1 MLLLAKKE
9 FLAGMM
15 LALFAVA
22 TAVNIGSVYA
32 VATQKS
38 IPEVEF
44 SQKLGLFDASRLSDK
59 VLKSNISELAF
70 HRALNVVLVK
80 IGIVRKYNMSELVE
94 LGIVRDGATN
104 GTISRQGAAKTILRA
119 IVHGWYREAL
129 RRDGIKNINPFKDW
143 KIEER
148 YREPL
153 TYAIQHNIFRG
164 SADGKFNPNGK
175 LKVREALS
183 FLMRLYEDATG
194 VRETSGAVFPAS
206 TQESGESIELL
217 GKENEK
223 EFAAQFERLKKA
235 GAFDLTNFGGKIRGD
250 SAVLT
255 IDLGNMFLG
264 ILKNL
269 NSPAYVSQVK
279 YYAQTSTET
288 YANRDLLACMATSLV
303 EAIPHRVF
311 DEKVVY
317 SDVAPSCE
325 VDYALNNLARAG
337 IKMGYTDSM
346 FKGYERISF
355 YEAFG
360 LVDKVL
366 TEMQPPIT
374 KASMSMTTDE
384 VEAWKQ
390 NLIKRKN
397 RVRKILSH

>member
-1 MLLLAKKE
+1 MLFAKKE
-9 FLAGMM
+9 FLAGMI
-15 LALFAVA
+15 LALFTVA

-32 VATQKS
+32 VAKQKS
-38 IPEVEF
+38 VPEVEF

-70 HRALNVVLVK
+70 QRALNVVLVK
-80 IGIVRKYNMSELVE
+80 IGVVRKYNLTELVE
-94 LGIVRDGATN
+94 LGIIRDGASN
-104 GTISRQGAAKTILRA
+104 GAISRQGAAKTLLRA
-119 IVHGWYREAL
+119 IMHGWYREAL
-129 RRDGIKNINPFKDW
+129 KRDGVRNVNPFSDW
-143 KIEER
+143 QVEER
-148 YREPL
+148 YSEPL
-153 TYAIQHNIFRG
+153 AYAVQHNIFRG
-164 SADGKFNPNGK
+164 STGSKFNPNAK
-175 LKVREALS
+175 LKVREALA
-183 FLMRLYEDATG
+183 FLMRLYEHATG
-194 VRETSGAVFPAS
+194 VRESSGAVFPAS
-206 TQESGESIELL
+206 TPVSGQSIELL
-217 GKENEK
+217 GKDGEQ

-303 EAIPHRVF
+303 EAIPHKVF

-317 SDVAPSCE
+317 SDVAQMCE

-337 IKMGYTDSM
+337 IRMGYTDSQ
-346 FKGYERISF
+346 FKGYERVSF
-355 YEAFG
+355 YEVFG

-366 TEMQPPIT
+366 TEMQPPVT
-374 KASMSMTTDE
+374 KASMSMTTEE

-390 NLIKRKN
+390 RLIKRQN
-397 RVRKILSH
+397 RVKKILED